1 MLKLVQHDGKIQL
14 IMKQK
19 AVIIL
24 PTYNER
30 ENIAHTIDV
39 LQGIFAKIKDWQ
51 MEILVVD
58 DTSPDKTYELVEQ
71 IAKKSPNVHLLI
83 NKQKNGLGAAYL
95 KGMAEA
101 FGRLQADVV
110 FEFDADLS
118 HDPTKIP
125 EMLRRIDQGADMVLG
140 SRYIA
145 GGGIPSNWGWHR
157 KFLSIVG
164 NWTIMVVLTNFKIRD
179 WTSGYRAITKKVYE
193 TVHHTVEGPQFT
205 GYTFQV
211 GFLYNAA
218 KAGFKIEEVA
228 YQFTDR
234 VYGHSKIGPEYLKN
248 TLAYIFSTRFNEI
261 VHHRVF
267 KFAVVGG
274 IGAVVQLTSLALF
287 RNFFPYQLANFFSV
301 EMAVLSNFLINN
313 VWTFKDRKLALRAM
327 PIKFIQF
334 NIASFGSVL
343 IQLIVAFFGETF
355 IGIQPLFVTP
365 VLNVTI
371 DTASVF
377 AITGIFLG
385 MIWNFFAYNRFIWK
399 KAKTK

>member
-1 MLKLVQHDGKIQL
+1 
-14 IMKQK
+14 MKK

-30 ENIAHTIDV
+30 ENITHTIEV
-39 LQGIFAKIKDWQ
+39 LQDVFTKVKNWQ
-51 MEILVVD
+51 MSILVVD
-58 DTSPDKTYELVEQ
+58 DTSPDKTYEVVAQ
-71 IAKKSPNVHLLI
+71 IANHSPNVHLLI

-101 FGRLQADVV
+101 YGRLKADVV

-125 EMLRRIDQGADMVLG
+125 EMLTKIDAGADFVLG
-140 SRYIA
+140 SRYIP

-164 NWTIMVVLTNFKIRD
+164 NWTIMLVLTNFKIRD
-179 WTSGYRAITKKVYE
+179 WTSGYRAIRKPVYE
-193 TVHHTVEGPQFT
+193 QVHHLVKGPQFT

-218 KAGFKIEEVA
+218 KAGFKIEEVP

-248 TLAYIFSTRFNEI
+248 TLAYIFSTRINEI
-261 VHHRVF
+261 IHHRVF

-274 IGAVVQLTSLALF
+274 FGAVVQLTSLALF
-287 RNFFPYQLANFFSV
+287 RNFFPYQIANFLSV

-313 VWTFKDRKLALRAM
+313 VWTFRDRKLAWRAM
-327 PIKFIQF
+327 PLKFIQF

-343 IQLIVAFFGETF
+343 IQVIVAFLGENL
-355 IGIQPLFVTP
+355 IGLKPLFVMP
-365 VLNVTI
+365 LLNLTV
-371 DTASVF
+371 DTASIF
-377 AITGIFLG
+377 AIIGILLG
-385 MIWNFFAYNRFIWK
+385 MMWNFFAYNRFIWK
-399 KAKTK
+399 KAKNK